1 LNVAGISSTKK
12 GASVVRKT
20 LFEIECYVDG
30 HTYIIKA
37 DDSEKSLDIERNGLV
52 EVLYRWSHGDGPLD
66 VDDVCDIL
74 DSFHAMKS
82 RHEINQLINKPRFS
96 SSY

>member
-1 LNVAGISSTKK
+1 M
-12 GASVVRKT
+12 RKT

-52 EVLYRWSHGDGPLD
+52 DVLYRWSHGEGPLGIED
-66 VDDVCDIL
+66 VGDIL
-74 DSFHAMKS
+74 DAFHAMKS
-82 RHEINQLINKPRFS
+82 RHEINQLLNEPRFS
-96 SSY
+96 SDH